1 MNEVHHLFKQVQ
13 LILSVANTSAYDNAL
28 PGLRLQGRRDERLNI
43 VTAVEAK
50 QAGLSLYAVLCK
62 PGHSDLNGVRHW
74 LGVPRPRHPERIES
88 DNQHTRGGS
97 PCVHV

>member
-43 VTAVEAK
+43 VTPSRPNRQDSASTPCCANR
-50 QAGLSLYAVLCK
+50 AIPTSMASATGLGSHG
-62 PGHSDLNGVRHW
+62 PGTGTDRVR
-74 LGVPRPRHPERIES
+74 
-88 DNQHTRGGS
+88 
-97 PCVHV
+97 